1 MQNNPTYMIP
11 ARLLLDNAIVIMFHR
26 WENLSIS
33 QLVNEEVGVQTSKP
47 GCFISHSSLG
57 FVTVQAFHQEDFPE
71 RARYRE
77 QTGPGLIFRKVKML
91 VTQSFPTLYDPMD
104 CCPPGSSVHGILQ
117 ASPLE
122 RAAIPFSRG
131 SSWPRDWTQVS
142 YITGRFFTIW
152 ATMESQLEY
161 LSHSILIHLISKYR
175 KIETEREICWSTWV
189 TCSSL

>member
-1 MQNNPTYMIP
+1 MIP

-104 CCPPGSSVHGILQ
+104 CCPPGSFVHGFSSQEYWSTLPCPPSGDLPNPGIEPRSPALQ
-117 ASPLE
+117 ADSL
-122 RAAIPFSRG
+122 
-131 SSWPRDWTQVS
+131 
-142 YITGRFFTIW
+142 
-152 ATMESQLEY
+152 
-161 LSHSILIHLISKYR
+161 LSEPIQIVI
-175 KIETEREICWSTWV
+175 
-189 TCSSL
+189 